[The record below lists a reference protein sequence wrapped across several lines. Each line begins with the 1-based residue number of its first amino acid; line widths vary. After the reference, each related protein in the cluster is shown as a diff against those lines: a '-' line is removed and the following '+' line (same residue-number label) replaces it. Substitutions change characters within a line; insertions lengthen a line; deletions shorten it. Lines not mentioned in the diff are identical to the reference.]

1 MKRLALAFLVAVVA
15 TSCGRESGFKPEPIA
30 LANHPSVLRGT
41 WGGVVKGAEIL
52 SQSLRLELNA
62 TYVSP
67 NEYRVSGSG
76 TLGADTLNVTG
87 TVLGGSR
94 FTYLKPQLSPLPEGA
109 NLLLQRSGKKDLT
122 LTCYVMGGEAASPV
136 WSWQCFEKDNQAVTT
151 VLKKEVQ

>member
-1 MKRLALAFLVAVVA
+1 MKRLALAFLVAVAA
-15 TSCGRESGFKPEPIA
+15 TSCNRQEGFTPTPISFA
-30 LANHPSVLRGT
+30 DHPSVLRGT
-41 WGGVVKGAEIL
+41 WSGPTRGEGLL

-87 TVLGGSR
+87 NVLSGSR
-94 FTYLKPQLSPLPEGA
+94 FTYLKPQLSPVPEGA

-136 WSWQCFEKDNQAVTT
+136 WRWECSTKDQSLT
-151 VLKKEVQ
+151 VILKKEAQ